1 MTYLLIYLFS
11 INILYTTPRASA
23 QKFLLDVLMCVCKY
37 VGAHTHTQSHTLTL
51 THTLP
56 EVELLDSVY
65 MENAVVL

>member
-1 MTYLLIYLFS
+1 
-11 INILYTTPRASA
+11 
-23 QKFLLDVLMCVCKY
+23 MCVCKY
-37 VGAHTHTQSHTLTL
+37 VGAHTHTHTHTHSLTL